1 MEQNNMIKFKR
12 KTNIKNKVKK
22 VFIIIASLLLSFLG
36 FTNIVYATNITSAHI
51 YLVGDC
57 GSLMTY
63 KGNPIKVSYVEY
75 TDGGVHY
82 PAYCLDDAKPET
94 KTQEY
99 TVSITNG
106 INDISLWRRIING
119 YPYKSIEDLG
129 VASKEEAF
137 TATKQAVY
145 CYLYNL
151 NPADYGAI
159 GEAGQRTLN
168 AFYKII
174 NDANNSTETKIS
186 NTVTINKE
194 NNEWT
199 VDNLDENYVSK
210 LYSVIAGANISN
222 YKIEIEAKSGADL
235 TGVKITDENNQE
247 KEEFI
252 PNEKFKVLIP
262 IKNLKENGEFNLS
275 VETQVCTKPVLYGKT
290 SDNDCR
296 DYAVTVAPYEDGTG
310 SISDTYF
317 ENQTKLIVV
326 KKDQETGNV
335 LQGVGFE
342 LLDEN
347 KNVVYS
353 DLRTDERGKI
363 EIENLL
369 PGTYYLK
376 ETKTIQKYELYEQ
389 LIRVDFE
396 FNQQITVTVNNRKQE
411 PKIDIENLTSRQ
423 LASLILKG
431 LPLEEGRKL
440 PVTGM

>member
-1 MEQNNMIKFKR
+1 MEQNNIIKFKR
-12 KTNIKNKVKK
+12 KTNIKNRIKK
-22 VFIIIASLLLSFLG
+22 AFIIITSLLLSFLG
-36 FTNIVYATNITSAHI
+36 FSNIAYAADISSAHI

-75 TDGGVHY
+75 TEGGVHY
-82 PAYCLDDAKPET
+82 PAYCLDAAKPGAE
-94 KTQEY
+94 TQEY
-99 TVSITNG
+99 TVSITSS
-106 INDISLWRRIING
+106 INDVGLWRRIING

-129 VASKEEAF
+129 VANKEEAF

-145 CYLYNL
+145 CYLYNH

-168 AFYKII
+168 AFNKII

-186 NTVTINKE
+186 STVTINKE

-210 LYSVIAGANISN
+210 LYSVTAGANISN
-222 YKIEIEAKSGADL
+222 YKIKIEAKNGADL

-247 KEEFI
+247 KEEFMS
-252 PNEKFKVLIP
+252 NEKFKVLIP
-262 IKNLKENGEFNLS
+262 IKTLKENGEFNLS
-275 VETQVCTKPVLYGKT
+275 VETQVYTKPVLYGT
-290 SDNDCR
+290 APDSSYQ
-296 DYAVTVAPYEDGTG
+296 DYAVTVASYEDGTG
-310 SISDTYF
+310 NISDTYF
-317 ENQTKLIVV
+317 KNETKLIIV
-326 KKDQETGNV
+326 KKDQETGDV
-335 LQGVGFE
+335 LQGVEFE

-353 DLRTDERGKI
+353 DLKTDKKGKI

-376 ETKTIQKYELYEQ
+376 ETKTVEGYDLYEQ
-389 LIRVDFE
+389 LIRVDFKL
-396 FNQQITVTVNNRKQE
+396 NQEITVTVNNTKE
-411 PKIDIENLTSRQ
+411 DVPTIETKENTSKEVNSVELTNE
-423 LASLILKG
+423 KVK
-431 LPLEEGRKL
+431 KL

>member
-1 MEQNNMIKFKR
+1 MEQNNIIKFKR
-12 KTNIKNKVKK
+12 KTNIKNRIKK
-22 VFIIIASLLLSFLG
+22 AFIIITSLLLSFLG
-36 FTNIVYATNITSAHI
+36 FSNIAYAADITSAHI

-75 TDGGVHY
+75 TEGGVHY
-82 PAYCLDDAKPET
+82 PAYCLDAAKPGAE
-94 KTQEY
+94 TQEY
-99 TVSITNG
+99 TVSITSS
-106 INDISLWRRIING
+106 INDVGLWRRIING

-129 VASKEEAF
+129 VANKEEAF

-145 CYLYNL
+145 CYLYNH

-168 AFYKII
+168 AFNKII

-186 NTVTINKE
+186 STVTINKE

-210 LYSVIAGANISN
+210 LYSVTAGANISN
-222 YKIEIEAKSGADL
+222 YKIKIEAKNAADL

-247 KEEFI
+247 KEEFMS
-252 PNEKFKVLIP
+252 NEKFKVLIP
-262 IKNLKENGEFNLS
+262 IKTLKENGEFNLS
-275 VETQVCTKPVLYGKT
+275 VETQVYTKPVLYGT
-290 SDNDCR
+290 APDSSYQ
-296 DYAVTVAPYEDGTG
+296 DYAVTVASYEDGTG
-310 SISDTYF
+310 NISDTYF
-317 ENQTKLIVV
+317 KNETKLIIV
-326 KKDQETGNV
+326 KKDQETGDV
-335 LQGVGFE
+335 LQGVEFE

-353 DLRTDERGKI
+353 DLKTDEKGKI

-376 ETKTIQKYELYEQ
+376 ETKTVEGYDLYEQ
-389 LIRVDFE
+389 LIRVDFKL
-396 FNQQITVTVNNRKQE
+396 NQEITVTVNNTKE
-411 PKIDIENLTSRQ
+411 DVPTIETKENTSKEVNSIELTNE
-423 LASLILKG
+423 KVK
-431 LPLEEGRKL
+431 KL

>member
-1 MEQNNMIKFKR
+1 MEQNNIIKFKR
-12 KTNIKNKVKK
+12 KTNIKNRIKK
-22 VFIIIASLLLSFLG
+22 AFIIITSLLLSFLG
-36 FTNIVYATNITSAHI
+36 FSNIAYAADITSAHI

-75 TDGGVHY
+75 TEGGVHY
-82 PAYCLDDAKPET
+82 PAYCLDAAKPGAE
-94 KTQEY
+94 TQEY
-99 TVSITNG
+99 TVSITSS
-106 INDISLWRRIING
+106 INDVGLWRRIING
-119 YPYKSIEDLG
+119 YPYKSLEDLG
-129 VASKEEAF
+129 VANKEEAF

-145 CYLYNL
+145 CYLYNH

-168 AFYKII
+168 AFNKII

-186 NTVTINKE
+186 STVTINKE

-210 LYSVIAGANISN
+210 LYSVTAGANISN
-222 YKIEIEAKSGADL
+222 YKIKIEAKNGADL

-247 KEEFI
+247 KEEFMS
-252 PNEKFKVLIP
+252 NEKFKVLIP

-275 VETQVCTKPVLYGKT
+275 VETQVYTKPVLYGT
-290 SDNDCR
+290 APDSSYQ
-296 DYAVTVAPYEDGTG
+296 DYAVTVASYEDGTG
-310 SISDTYF
+310 NISDTYF
-317 ENQTKLIVV
+317 KNETKLIIV
-326 KKDQETGNV
+326 KKDQETGDV
-335 LQGVGFE
+335 LQGVEFE

-353 DLRTDERGKI
+353 DLKTEEKGKI

-376 ETKTIQKYELYEQ
+376 ETKTVEGYDFYEQ
-389 LIRVDFE
+389 LIKVDFKL
-396 FNQQITVTVNNRKQE
+396 NQEITVTVNNTKE
-411 PKIDIENLTSRQ
+411 DVPTIETKENTSKEVNSVELTNE
-423 LASLILKG
+423 KVK
-431 LPLEEGRKL
+431 KL

>member
-1 MEQNNMIKFKR
+1 MEKNNIIKFK
-12 KTNIKNKVKK
+12 KKQTIKSKIKK
-22 VFIIIASLLLSFLG
+22 SFLIFVSLILSFIG
-36 FTNIVYATNITSAHI
+36 FSSSAYATNITSAHI

-75 TDGGVHY
+75 TEGGVHY
-82 PAYCLDDAKPET
+82 PAYCLDAAKPGAE
-94 KTQEY
+94 TQEY
-99 TVSITNG
+99 TVSITSS
-106 INDISLWRRIING
+106 ISDVGLWRRIING
-119 YPYKSIEDLG
+119 YPYKSLEDLG
-129 VASKEEAF
+129 VANKEEAF

-145 CYLYNL
+145 CYLYNH

-168 AFYKII
+168 AFNKII

-186 NTVTINKE
+186 STVTINKE
-194 NNEWT
+194 SNEWI
-199 VDNLDENYVSK
+199 VDNIDKNYVSK
-210 LYSVIAGANISN
+210 LYSVTAGANISN
-222 YKIEIEAKSGADL
+222 YKIKISEKEVADL

-252 PNEKFKVLIP
+252 PNEKFKILIP

-275 VETQVCTKPVLYGKT
+275 VETQVYTKPVLYGT
-290 SDNDCR
+290 APDSSYQ
-296 DYAVTVAPYEDGTG
+296 DYAVTVASYEDGTG

-317 ENQTKLIVV
+317 KNQTKLIVV

-335 LQGVGFE
+335 LQGVEFE

-353 DLRTDERGKI
+353 DLKTNEEGKI
-363 EIENLL
+363 EIENLM

-376 ETKTIQKYELYEQ
+376 ETRTVEGYDLYEQ
-389 LIRVDFE
+389 LIKIDFKL
-396 FNQQITVTVNNRKQE
+396 NQEVTVTVNNRKE
-411 PKIDIENLTSRQ
+411 EVPTIETKEQTSKEIK
-423 LASLILKG
+423 SIEVTNEKVK
-431 LPLEEGRKL
+431 KL

>member
-1 MEQNNMIKFKR
+1 MEQNNIIKFKR
-12 KTNIKNKVKK
+12 KTNIKNRIKK
-22 VFIIIASLLLSFLG
+22 AFIIITSLLLSFLG
-36 FTNIVYATNITSAHI
+36 FSNIAYAADISSAHI

-75 TDGGVHY
+75 TEGGVHY
-82 PAYCLDDAKPET
+82 PAYCLDAAKPGAE
-94 KTQEY
+94 TQEY
-99 TVSITNG
+99 TVSITSS
-106 INDISLWRRIING
+106 INDIGLWRRIING

-129 VASKEEAF
+129 VANKEEAF

-145 CYLYNL
+145 CYLYNH

-168 AFYKII
+168 AFNKII

-186 NTVTINKE
+186 STVTINKE

-210 LYSVIAGANISN
+210 LYNVTAGANISN
-222 YKIEIEAKSGADL
+222 YKIKIEAKNGADL

-247 KEEFI
+247 KEEFMS
-252 PNEKFKVLIP
+252 NEKFKVLIP
-262 IKNLKENGEFNLS
+262 IKTLKENGEFNLS
-275 VETQVCTKPVLYGKT
+275 VETQVYTKPVLYGT
-290 SDNDCR
+290 APDSSYQ
-296 DYAVTVAPYEDGTG
+296 DYAVTVASYEDGTG
-310 SISDTYF
+310 NISDTYF
-317 ENQTKLIVV
+317 KNETKLIIV
-326 KKDQETGNV
+326 KKDQETGDV
-335 LQGVGFE
+335 LQGVEFE

-353 DLRTDERGKI
+353 DLKTDKKGKI

-376 ETKTIQKYELYEQ
+376 ETKTVEGYDLYEQ
-389 LIRVDFE
+389 LIRVDFKL
-396 FNQQITVTVNNRKQE
+396 NQEITVTVNNTKE
-411 PKIDIENLTSRQ
+411 EVPTIETKENTSKEVNSVELTNE
-423 LASLILKG
+423 KVK
-431 LPLEEGRKL
+431 KL

>member
-1 MEQNNMIKFKR
+1 MEQNNIIKFKR
-12 KTNIKNKVKK
+12 KTNIKNRIKK
-22 VFIIIASLLLSFLG
+22 AFIIITSLLLSFLG
-36 FTNIVYATNITSAHI
+36 FSNIAYAADITSAHI

-75 TDGGVHY
+75 TEGGLHY
-82 PAYCLDDAKPET
+82 PAYCLDAAKPGAE
-94 KTQEY
+94 TQEY
-99 TVSITNG
+99 TVSITSS
-106 INDISLWRRIING
+106 INDVGLWRRIING

-129 VASKEEAF
+129 VANKEEAF

-145 CYLYNL
+145 CYLYNH

-168 AFYKII
+168 AFNKII

-186 NTVTINKE
+186 STVTINKE

-210 LYSVIAGANISN
+210 LYSVTAGANISN
-222 YKIEIEAKSGADL
+222 YKIKIEAKNGADL

-247 KEEFI
+247 KEEFM

-275 VETQVCTKPVLYGKT
+275 VETQVYTKPVLYGT
-290 SDNDCR
+290 APDSSYQ
-296 DYAVTVAPYEDGTG
+296 DYAVTVASYEDGTG
-310 SISDTYF
+310 NISDTYF
-317 ENQTKLIVV
+317 KNETKLIIV
-326 KKDQETGNV
+326 KKDQETGDV
-335 LQGVGFE
+335 LQGVEFE

-353 DLRTDERGKI
+353 DLKTDEKGKI

-376 ETKTIQKYELYEQ
+376 ETKTVEGYDLYEQ
-389 LIRVDFE
+389 LIRVDFKL
-396 FNQQITVTVNNRKQE
+396 NQEITATVNNTKE
-411 PKIDIENLTSRQ
+411 DVPTIETKENTSKEVNSVELTNE
-423 LASLILKG
+423 KVK
-431 LPLEEGRKL
+431 KL

>member
-1 MEQNNMIKFKR
+1 MEQNNIIKFKR
-12 KTNIKNKVKK
+12 KTNIKNRIKK
-22 VFIIIASLLLSFLG
+22 AFIIITSLLLSFLG
-36 FTNIVYATNITSAHI
+36 FSNIAYAADISSAHI

-75 TDGGVHY
+75 TEGGVHY
-82 PAYCLDDAKPET
+82 PAYCLDAAKPGAE
-94 KTQEY
+94 TQEY
-99 TVSITNG
+99 TVSITSS
-106 INDISLWRRIING
+106 INDVGLWRRIING

-129 VASKEEAF
+129 VANKEEAF

-145 CYLYNL
+145 CYLYNH

-168 AFYKII
+168 AFNKII

-186 NTVTINKE
+186 STVTINKE

-210 LYSVIAGANISN
+210 LYSVTAGANISN
-222 YKIEIEAKSGADL
+222 YKIKIEAKNGADL

-247 KEEFI
+247 KEEFMS
-252 PNEKFKVLIP
+252 NEKFKVLIP
-262 IKNLKENGEFNLS
+262 IKTLKENGEFNLS
-275 VETQVCTKPVLYGKT
+275 VETQVYTKPVLYGT
-290 SDNDCR
+290 APDSSYQ
-296 DYAVTVAPYEDGTG
+296 DYAVTVASYEDGTG
-310 SISDTYF
+310 NISDTYF
-317 ENQTKLIVV
+317 KNETKLIIV
-326 KKDQETGNV
+326 KKDQETGDV
-335 LQGVGFE
+335 LQGVEFE

-353 DLRTDERGKI
+353 DLKTDEKGKI

-376 ETKTIQKYELYEQ
+376 ETKTVEGYDLYEQ
-389 LIRVDFE
+389 LIRVDFKL
-396 FNQQITVTVNNRKQE
+396 NQEITVTVNNTKE
-411 PKIDIENLTSRQ
+411 DVPTIETKENTSKEVNSVELTNE
-423 LASLILKG
+423 KVK
-431 LPLEEGRKL
+431 KL

>member
-1 MEQNNMIKFKR
+1 MEQNNIIKFKR
-12 KTNIKNKVKK
+12 KTNIKNRIKK
-22 VFIIIASLLLSFLG
+22 AFIIITSLLLSFLG
-36 FTNIVYATNITSAHI
+36 FSNIAYAADISSAHI

-75 TDGGVHY
+75 TEGGVHY
-82 PAYCLDDAKPET
+82 PAYCLDAAKPGAE
-94 KTQEY
+94 TQEY
-99 TVSITNG
+99 TVSITSS
-106 INDISLWRRIING
+106 INDVGLWRRIING

-129 VASKEEAF
+129 VANKEEAF

-145 CYLYNL
+145 CYLYNH

-168 AFYKII
+168 AFNKII

-186 NTVTINKE
+186 STVTINKE

-210 LYSVIAGANISN
+210 LYNVTAGANISN
-222 YKIEIEAKSGADL
+222 YKIKIEAKNGADL

-247 KEEFI
+247 KEEFMS
-252 PNEKFKVLIP
+252 NEKFKVLIP
-262 IKNLKENGEFNLS
+262 IKTLKENGEFNLS
-275 VETQVCTKPVLYGKT
+275 VETQVYTKPVLYGT
-290 SDNDCR
+290 APDSSYQ
-296 DYAVTVAPYEDGTG
+296 DYAVTVASYEDGTG
-310 SISDTYF
+310 NISDTYF
-317 ENQTKLIVV
+317 KNETKLIIV
-326 KKDQETGNV
+326 KKDQETGDV
-335 LQGVGFE
+335 LQGVEFE

-353 DLRTDERGKI
+353 DLKTDKKGKI

-376 ETKTIQKYELYEQ
+376 ETKTVEGYDLYEQ
-389 LIRVDFE
+389 LIRVDFKL
-396 FNQQITVTVNNRKQE
+396 NQEITVTVNNTKE
-411 PKIDIENLTSRQ
+411 EVPTIETKENTSKEVNSVELTNE
-423 LASLILKG
+423 KVK
-431 LPLEEGRKL
+431 KL

>member
-1 MEQNNMIKFKR
+1 MEQNNIIKFKR
-12 KTNIKNKVKK
+12 KTNIKNRIKK
-22 VFIIIASLLLSFLG
+22 AFIIITSLLLSFLG
-36 FTNIVYATNITSAHI
+36 FSNIAYAADITSAHI

-75 TDGGVHY
+75 TEGGLHY
-82 PAYCLDDAKPET
+82 PAYCLDAAKPGAE
-94 KTQEY
+94 TQEY
-99 TVSITNG
+99 TVSITSS
-106 INDISLWRRIING
+106 INDVGLWRRIING

-129 VASKEEAF
+129 VANKEEAF

-145 CYLYNL
+145 CYLYNH

-168 AFYKII
+168 AFNKII

-186 NTVTINKE
+186 STVTINKE

-210 LYSVIAGANISN
+210 LYSVTAGANISN
-222 YKIEIEAKSGADL
+222 YKIKIEAKNGADL

-247 KEEFI
+247 KEEFM

-275 VETQVCTKPVLYGKT
+275 VETQVYTKPVLYGT
-290 SDNDCR
+290 APDSSYQ
-296 DYAVTVAPYEDGTG
+296 DYAVTVASYEDGTG
-310 SISDTYF
+310 NISDTYF
-317 ENQTKLIVV
+317 KNETKLIIV
-326 KKDQETGNV
+326 KKDQETGDV
-335 LQGVGFE
+335 LQGVEFE

-353 DLRTDERGKI
+353 DLKTDEKGKI

-376 ETKTIQKYELYEQ
+376 ETKTVEGYDLYEQ
-389 LIRVDFE
+389 LIRVDFKL
-396 FNQQITVTVNNRKQE
+396 NQEITVTVNNTKE
-411 PKIDIENLTSRQ
+411 DVPTIETKENTSKEVNSVELTNE
-423 LASLILKG
+423 KVK
-431 LPLEEGRKL
+431 KL

>member
-1 MEQNNMIKFKR
+1 MEQNNIIKFKR
-12 KTNIKNKVKK
+12 KTNIKNRIKK
-22 VFIIIASLLLSFLG
+22 AFIIITSLLLSFLG
-36 FTNIVYATNITSAHI
+36 FSNIAYAADITSAHI

-75 TDGGVHY
+75 TEGGVHY
-82 PAYCLDDAKPET
+82 PAYCLDAAKPGAE
-94 KTQEY
+94 TQEY
-99 TVSITNG
+99 TVSITSS
-106 INDISLWRRIING
+106 INDVGLWRRIING

-129 VASKEEAF
+129 VANKEEAF

-145 CYLYNL
+145 CYLYNH

-168 AFYKII
+168 AFNKII

-186 NTVTINKE
+186 STVTINKE

-210 LYSVIAGANISN
+210 LYSVTAGANISN
-222 YKIEIEAKSGADL
+222 YKIKIEAKNGADL

-247 KEEFI
+247 KEEFM

-275 VETQVCTKPVLYGKT
+275 VETQVYTKPVLYG
-290 SDNDCR
+290 SAPDSSYQ
-296 DYAVTVAPYEDGTG
+296 DYAVTVASYEDGTG
-310 SISDTYF
+310 NISDTYF
-317 ENQTKLIVV
+317 KNETKLIIV
-326 KKDQETGNV
+326 KKDQETGDV
-335 LQGVGFE
+335 LQGVEFE

-353 DLRTDERGKI
+353 DLKTDEKGKI

-376 ETKTIQKYELYEQ
+376 ETKTVEGYDLYEQ
-389 LIRVDFE
+389 LIRVDFKL
-396 FNQQITVTVNNRKQE
+396 NQEITVTVNNTKE
-411 PKIDIENLTSRQ
+411 DVPTIETKENTSKEVNSVELTNE
-423 LASLILKG
+423 KVK
-431 LPLEEGRKL
+431 KL

>member
-1 MEQNNMIKFKR
+1 MEQNNIIKFKR
-12 KTNIKNKVKK
+12 KTNIKNRIKK
-22 VFIIIASLLLSFLG
+22 AFIIITSLLLSFLG
-36 FTNIVYATNITSAHI
+36 FSNIAYAADITSAHI

-75 TDGGVHY
+75 TEGGVHY
-82 PAYCLDDAKPET
+82 PAYCLDAAKPGAE
-94 KTQEY
+94 TQEY
-99 TVSITNG
+99 TVSITSS
-106 INDISLWRRIING
+106 INDVGLWRRIING

-129 VASKEEAF
+129 VANKEEAF

-145 CYLYNL
+145 CYLYNH

-168 AFYKII
+168 AFNKII

-186 NTVTINKE
+186 STVTINKE

-210 LYSVIAGANISN
+210 LYSVTAGANISN
-222 YKIEIEAKSGADL
+222 YKIKIEAKNGADL

-247 KEEFI
+247 KEEFM

-275 VETQVCTKPVLYGKT
+275 VETQVYTKPVLYGT
-290 SDNDCR
+290 APDSSYQ
-296 DYAVTVAPYEDGTG
+296 DYAVTVASYEDGTG
-310 SISDTYF
+310 NISDTYF
-317 ENQTKLIVV
+317 KNETKLIIV
-326 KKDQETGNV
+326 KKDQETGDV
-335 LQGVGFE
+335 LQGVEFE

-353 DLRTDERGKI
+353 DLKTDEKGKI

-376 ETKTIQKYELYEQ
+376 ETKTVEGYDLYEQ
-389 LIRVDFE
+389 LIRVDFKL
-396 FNQQITVTVNNRKQE
+396 NQEITATVNNTKE
-411 PKIDIENLTSRQ
+411 DVPTIETKENTSKEVNSVELTNE
-423 LASLILKG
+423 KVK
-431 LPLEEGRKL
+431 KL

>member
-1 MEQNNMIKFKR
+1 MEQNNIIKFKR
-12 KTNIKNKVKK
+12 KTNIKNRIKK
-22 VFIIIASLLLSFLG
+22 AFIIITSLLLSFLG
-36 FTNIVYATNITSAHI
+36 FSNIAYAADITSAHI

-75 TDGGVHY
+75 TEGGLHY
-82 PAYCLDDAKPET
+82 PAYCLDAAKPGAE
-94 KTQEY
+94 TQEY
-99 TVSITNG
+99 TVSITSS
-106 INDISLWRRIING
+106 INDVGLWRRIING
-119 YPYKSIEDLG
+119 YPYKSIEELG
-129 VASKEEAF
+129 VANKEEAF

-145 CYLYNL
+145 CYLYNH

-168 AFYKII
+168 AFNKII

-186 NTVTINKE
+186 STVTINKE

-210 LYSVIAGANISN
+210 LYSVTAGANISN
-222 YKIEIEAKSGADL
+222 YKIKIEAKNGADL

-247 KEEFI
+247 KEEFM

-275 VETQVCTKPVLYGKT
+275 VETQVYTKPVLYGT
-290 SDNDCR
+290 APDSSYQ
-296 DYAVTVAPYEDGTG
+296 DYAVTVASYEDGTG
-310 SISDTYF
+310 NISDTYF
-317 ENQTKLIVV
+317 KNETKLIIV
-326 KKDQETGNV
+326 KKDQETGDV
-335 LQGVGFE
+335 LQGVEFE

-353 DLRTDERGKI
+353 DLKTDEKGKI

-376 ETKTIQKYELYEQ
+376 ETKTVEGYDLYEQ
-389 LIRVDFE
+389 LIRVDFKL
-396 FNQQITVTVNNRKQE
+396 NQEITVTVNNTKE
-411 PKIDIENLTSRQ
+411 DVPTIETKENTSKEVNSVELTNE
-423 LASLILKG
+423 KVK
-431 LPLEEGRKL
+431 KL

>member
-1 MEQNNMIKFKR
+1 MEQNNIIKFKR
-12 KTNIKNKVKK
+12 KTNIKNRIKK
-22 VFIIIASLLLSFLG
+22 AFIIITSLLLSFLG
-36 FTNIVYATNITSAHI
+36 FSNIAYAADITSAHI

-75 TDGGVHY
+75 TEGGVHY
-82 PAYCLDDAKPET
+82 PAYCLDAAKPGAE
-94 KTQEY
+94 TQEY
-99 TVSITNG
+99 TVSITSS
-106 INDISLWRRIING
+106 INDVGLWRRIING

-129 VASKEEAF
+129 VANKEEAF

-145 CYLYNL
+145 CYLYNH

-168 AFYKII
+168 AFNKII

-186 NTVTINKE
+186 STVTINKE

-210 LYSVIAGANISN
+210 LYSVTAGANISN
-222 YKIEIEAKSGADL
+222 YKIKIEAKNGADL

-247 KEEFI
+247 KEEFM

-275 VETQVCTKPVLYGKT
+275 VETQVYTKPVLYGKT
-290 SDNDCR
+290 SDNDCH

-310 SISDTYF
+310 NISDTYF
-317 ENQTKLIVV
+317 KNETKLIIV
-326 KKDQETGNV
+326 KKDQETGDV
-335 LQGVGFE
+335 LQGVEFE

-353 DLRTDERGKI
+353 DLKTDEKGKI

-376 ETKTIQKYELYEQ
+376 ETKTVEGYDLYEQ
-389 LIRVDFE
+389 LIRVDFKL
-396 FNQQITVTVNNRKQE
+396 NQEITVTVNNTKE
-411 PKIDIENLTSRQ
+411 DVPTIETKENTSKEVNSVELTNE
-423 LASLILKG
+423 KVK
-431 LPLEEGRKL
+431 KL

>member
-1 MEQNNMIKFKR
+1 MEQNNIIKFKR
-12 KTNIKNKVKK
+12 KTNIKNRIKK
-22 VFIIIASLLLSFLG
+22 AFIIITSLLLSFLG
-36 FTNIVYATNITSAHI
+36 FSNIAYAADITSAHI

-75 TDGGVHY
+75 TEGGVHY
-82 PAYCLDDAKPET
+82 PAYCLDAAKPGAE
-94 KTQEY
+94 TQEY
-99 TVSITNG
+99 TVSITSS
-106 INDISLWRRIING
+106 INDVGLWRRIING

-129 VASKEEAF
+129 VANKEEAF

-145 CYLYNL
+145 CYLYNH

-168 AFYKII
+168 AFNKII

-186 NTVTINKE
+186 STVTINKE

-210 LYSVIAGANISN
+210 LYSVTAGANISN
-222 YKIEIEAKSGADL
+222 YKIKIEAKNAADL

-247 KEEFI
+247 KEEFMS
-252 PNEKFKVLIP
+252 NEKFKVLIP
-262 IKNLKENGEFNLS
+262 IKTLKENGEFNLS
-275 VETQVCTKPVLYGKT
+275 VETQVYTKPVLYGT
-290 SDNDCR
+290 APDSSYQ
-296 DYAVTVAPYEDGTG
+296 DYAVTVASYEDGTG
-310 SISDTYF
+310 NISDTYF
-317 ENQTKLIVV
+317 KNETKLIIV
-326 KKDQETGNV
+326 KKDQETGDV
-335 LQGVGFE
+335 LQGVEFE

-353 DLRTDERGKI
+353 DLKTDEEGKI

-376 ETKTIQKYELYEQ
+376 ETRTVEGYDLYEQ
-389 LIRVDFE
+389 LIRVDFKL
-396 FNQQITVTVNNRKQE
+396 NQEITVTVNNTKE
-411 PKIDIENLTSRQ
+411 DVPTIETKENTSKEVNSIELTNE
-423 LASLILKG
+423 KVK
-431 LPLEEGRKL
+431 KL